1 VSARCDPPG
10 VDVVVLCGG
19 RGSRLGPLTARVP
32 KPLLPVGEHPFLLH
46 QLMRLQ
52 REGFRRFLLAAG
64 YLPEQFEAFA
74 RTWRDVAPGMEV
86 VIEPEP
92 LGTGGG
98 LRLAAERVRSE
109 RFVALNGDSVIDELV
124 APVLAAHCEA
134 SRAMTLVGV
143 RAARIAGDAAH
154 KAICRLGA
162 EDALLGFETVE
173 RAAEGWING
182 GVYIIERAMAL
193 SWPAGAYSME
203 SEMMRLV
210 AGRRVGVWRSQG
222 QLLDIG
228 TPDCYAQAAEILGR
242 SALEHSEPTAARSR
256 A

>member
-1 VSARCDPPG
+1 VTARCDPSD

-19 RGSRLGPLTARVP
+19 RGSRLGPLTERVP

-52 REGFRRFLLAAG
+52 HEGFRRFILAAG
-64 YLPEQFEAFA
+64 YLSKQFEEFA
-74 RTWRDVAPGMEV
+74 RTWREAAPGMEV
-86 VIEPEP
+86 VIEPKP

-109 RFVALNGDSVIDELV
+109 RFVALNGDSVLDEPIT
-124 APVLAAHCEA
+124 PVLATHCEA
-134 SRAMTLVGV
+134 SRAMTLMAV
-143 RAARIAGDAAH
+143 RAARVVGGAAQ
-154 KAICRLGA
+154 KAICHLGA
-162 EDALLGFETVE
+162 QDALLGFETVGHE
-173 RAAEGWING
+173 AEGWING

-193 SWPAGAYSME
+193 SWPVGAYSVE
-203 SEMMRLV
+203 SEMMWLV
-210 AGRRVGVWRSQG
+210 AGWRVGVWRSQG

-242 SALEHSEPTAARSR
+242 SALEHSEPIAARSR